1 MPDTAPVRALLAT
14 VFLAAFGCGLA
25 AAEDVPLPRP
35 RPPVWVEPQT
45 FREAAG
51 PDFNSAEV
59 TSQPSECRLRLEQV
73 AAVEPMPGKM

>member
-1 MPDTAPVRALLAT
+1 MPDIAPVRALIAT

-35 RPPVWVEPQT
+35 RPPVWVEPLT

-51 PDFNSAEV
+51 PDFNSADV
-59 TSQPSECRLRLEQV
+59 TSHIVRLPR
-73 AAVEPMPGKM
+73 AAR